1 MSSDLLDDLSYLNK
15 SGKESDY
22 VYVGFWRRVLALIFD
37 WIILAIVINLITFL
51 TSPLIINSFYEGYY
65 VFLLLIYLYFP
76 IMESSKYQAT
86 IGKKIVGAKVVDKS
100 GERLGFLHALGRFLL
115 KFFSYAFFMIGFIMI
130 AFTKKKQGLHDIIA
144 STYVVENR
152 D

>member
-37 WIILAIVINLITFL
+37 WIIVSVFSVPLLFLINHVFFNEVFDSILIL
-51 TSPLIINSFYEGYY
+51 
-65 VFLLLIYLYFP
+65 VYLYFP
-76 IMESSKYQAT
+76 LMESSKYQAT
-86 IGKKIVGAKVVDKS
+86 LGKKIVGAKVINKN
-100 GERLGFLHALGRFLL
+100 GERLGFFHALGRFLL
-115 KFFSYAFFMIGFIMI
+115 KIISYIILLIGFIMI
-130 AFTKKKQGLHDIIA
+130 AFTEKKQGLHDIIA

>member
-22 VYVGFWRRVLALIFD
+22 VYVGFWRRVLALFID
-37 WIILAIVINLITFL
+37 WIILAVVLNLITFF
-51 TSPLIINSFYEGYY
+51 TSSLIFLSFYEGYY
-65 VFLLLIYLYFP
+65 VLLLLIYLYFP
-76 IMESSKYQAT
+76 LMESSKYQAT
-86 IGKKIVGAKVVDKS
+86 IGKKIVGAKVIDKN
-100 GERLGFLHALGRFLL
+100 GERLGFFHALGRFLL
-115 KFFSYAFFMIGFIMI
+115 KIISYIILLIGFIMI
-130 AFTKKKQGLHDIIA
+130 AFTEKKQGLHDIIA